1 MLLRPLKSTIIISFF
16 LFLNALIGYGVF
28 HYRGSGGWGS
38 ESKAILSQVPSEMT
52 QLSYYFVKDTN
63 PTLSLSATSMR
74 SLGNEIVSFNAPR
87 GTYTIDKKKPA
98 LTYTALNAEYIKSQD
113 QLTLQKEVEITHM
126 NSVYQGDE
134 MNYRISR
141 DFLTGSGNIKI
152 QHLMAKT
159 GQRIFLTSERLEAQ
173 PRSERMKLMGAVD
186 AQVKPRFNYLE
197 TLFLKAGTL
206 ELMGQ
211 ESLIELRQDAEIKR
225 GEMKISARNGDI
237 FLEQEN
243 KKLKYFVMND
253 DVKMTEKMLD
263 QQGRPLAREAFAER
277 LEGFGQD
284 KIVLSGA
291 PRVVQGNDVIKGY
304 MITLR
309 EKMEFIEVEDA
320 LSDVQ
325 VKKDEN
331 KKKSKE

>member
-1 MLLRPLKSTIIISFF
+1 MLLRPIKSTIIISFF
-16 LFLNALIGYGVF
+16 LFLNLLIGYGVF
-28 HYRGSGGWGS
+28 HYRGSGGWGQDS
-38 ESKAILSQVPSEMT
+38 NAILSQVPSEMT
-52 QLSYYFVKDTN
+52 QLSYYFVRDSS
-63 PTLSLSATSMR
+63 PTLSLNANSMR
-74 SLGNEIVSFNAPR
+74 SLGNEIVSFESPR
-87 GTYTIDKKKPA
+87 GTYAVDKKKPA
-98 LTYTALNAEYIKSQD
+98 ISYTALHAEYIKAQD
-113 QLTLQKEVEITHM
+113 QLKLQNEVEINHR
-126 NSVYQGDE
+126 NSVYKGDE
-134 MNYRISR
+134 MNYRVSQ
-141 DFLTGSGNIKI
+141 DFLSGSGNIKI
-152 QHLMAKT
+152 QHFMAKS
-159 GQRIFLTSERLEAQ
+159 GQKIFLSSQRLEAQ
-173 PRSERMKLMGAVD
+173 PRSERMKLIGAVD
-186 AQVKPRFNYLE
+186 AQVKPRFNYLD

-206 ELMGQ
+206 ELIGAD
-211 ESLIELRQDAEIKR
+211 SLIELRQDAEIKR

-263 QQGRPLAREAFAER
+263 QAGRPLTREAFAER

-304 MITLR
+304 QITLR